1 MPSPAPHPG
10 TSSPV
15 SRPRPPRP
23 RPLVS
28 GLSSPAPRPRPPSL
42 RHLAPGPLVSG
53 TSPPAPFTPQPIR
66 ARRTAAVPADAQL
79 QHYLH
84 LSEELSGWFINSAP
98 HSLLHIVTSENCVGS
113 HFLES
118 AETQSLFRQRCGR
131 EASAILPQLYFK
143 YP

>member
-23 RPLVS
+23 RPLFS
-28 GLSSPAPRPRPPSL
+28 GTSPSAPSL